1 MATVQ
6 PFENLN
12 IIYGITLS
20 VIPES
25 AGGGY
30 PESRK
35 KIDSIPGY
43 RITARPC
50 PV

>member
-6 PFENLN
+6 PFENHDIL
-12 IIYGITLS
+12 YGITLS

-35 KIDSIPGY
+35 RMRWIPGY
-43 RITARPC
+43 RITAMPC

>member
-1 MATVQ
+1 MATVKRLQ
-6 PFENLN
+6 NLN
-12 IIYGITLS
+12 ILSGITYS

-35 KIDSIPGY
+35 RVKWISGY

>member
-12 IIYGITLS
+12 ILYGITLS

-25 AGGGY
+25 AVGGY

-35 KIDSIPGY
+35 RRD
-43 RITARPC
+43 
-50 PV
+50 